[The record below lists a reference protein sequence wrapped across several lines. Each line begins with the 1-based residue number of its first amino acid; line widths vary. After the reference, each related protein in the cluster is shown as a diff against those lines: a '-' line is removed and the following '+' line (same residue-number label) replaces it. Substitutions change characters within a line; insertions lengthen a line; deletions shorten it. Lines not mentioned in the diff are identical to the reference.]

1 MSLCIHIYRVV
12 QLNLALEINVFH
24 LLFDRSLSI
33 LFRHLSNSIWN
44 SSISGV
50 KSSWTSLYSI
60 CNMHILTWDPRSV
73 AGYIFTFILGG
84 GVVKALDVE
93 NVDGQS
99 EEGRWRPVA
108 VGC

>member
-1 MSLCIHIYRVV
+1 
-12 QLNLALEINVFH
+12 
-24 LLFDRSLSI
+24 
-33 LFRHLSNSIWN
+33 
-44 SSISGV
+44 
-50 KSSWTSLYSI
+50 
-60 CNMHILTWDPRSV
+60 MHILTWDPRSV